1 MPAILTP
8 LPSPDPRAVQQQRP
22 MLSPLNPLLFS
33 GFTSTAP
40 LSTAQASVPGLA
52 ALPSWSA
59 YAELE
64 ASDFPSCWPKPLSI
78 LPAMHEASPPPFT
91 PVASLIPDVE
101 EEAAVAAMQET
112 AASLPADYT
121 DEDLFQAFAPIME
134 NALRNTLDGHRS
146 GIDPHLEPMLR
157 ATIRRALAEYSP
169 GQRPFRAPGSFDR
182 LLWRMQALF
191 SSRSYDEIVFE
202 KTHRFQVEEVFLLD
216 VRTLALISFASC
228 DPARHSSAHRVQGTL
243 QRLTLQLRSEDGE
256 LRSPLTLPDQRTVV
270 SRSGQRI
277 ILMAIVRGAANE
289 LITSDLDFSIQRIE
303 DRFREQLQTEGTP
316 LLQALQP
323 FLEDCLLIQSPAHA
337 A

>member
-1 MPAILTP
+1 MSAILTP
-8 LPSPDPRAVQQQRP
+8 LPSSDPRAVQQQKP
-22 MLSPLNPLLFS
+22 VPSPLAPLLFS
-33 GFTSTAP
+33 EFVPPGSR
-40 LSTAQASVPGLA
+40 SSAQARVPGLA

-64 ASDFPSCWPKPLSI
+64 ATDFPSCWPKPLSL
-78 LPAMHEASPPPFT
+78 LPAMDQATPPPFI

-121 DEDLFQAFAPIME
+121 DEDLFQAFAPIIE
-134 NALRNTLDGHRS
+134 SALRNTLDGHRS
-146 GIDPHLEPMLR
+146 GIDPQLEPMLR

-216 VRTLALISFASC
+216 VKTLALISFASC
-228 DPARHSSAHRVQGTL
+228 DPARHASAHRVQGTL
-243 QRLTLQLRSEDGE
+243 QRLALQIRGEDGE
-256 LRSPLTLPDQRTVV
+256 LRSQFTLPDQRTVV
-270 SRSGQRI
+270 SRSGQHI
-277 ILMAIVRGAANE
+277 ILVAIVRGPANE

-303 DRFREQLQTEGTP
+303 DRFREELQKEGTP
-316 LLQALQP
+316 LLQTLQP